1 MSVDVQLDLT
11 AVQKFITAHQTAL
24 MSFCRDWREAYPD
37 KIPQAEQFLLDL
49 EAEYQLPEGSFL
61 KVTRV
66 LRGEADEA

>member
-1 MSVDVQLDLT
+1 
-11 AVQKFITAHQTAL
+11 